1 MSFLIRYSYYFLF
14 LSFLLSQENADHLT
28 FNRVCITPDE
38 AEMIEIYNPLDE
50 SIDLSNYYLSDSNKY
65 YKWISGE
72 SIGNFDFLIKFP
84 EGSSIASEGTYTIT
98 TQSNSDFTNFYGTFY
113 GL

>member
-72 SIGNFDFLIKFP
+72 SIGNFDFFCSRGYCS
-84 EGSSIASEGTYTIT
+84 EGNLASEGGIIIIE
-98 TQSNSDFTNFYGTFY
+98 
-113 GL
+113 